1 MKKKEKAIT
10 GGRTPPLGDL
20 EVQVLELLWAGDPL
34 SAKEAHARVGNSR
47 GISLHTV
54 QSAMDRLYRKEL
66 LAREKV
72 GHAYR
77 YHPLVQRE
85 SLLASLINDVFG
97 RFQSDA
103 AASAAAMF
111 NAAEEMDPETLDW
124 LEKRIRQRRQSGGS

>member
-1 MKKKEKAIT
+1 MKKQEKAVT
-10 GGRTPPLGDL
+10 GSRTPPLGNL
-20 EVQVLELLWAGDPL
+20 EVEVLELLWASEPL
-34 SAKEAHARVGNSR
+34 SAKEAHARVGSAR

-54 QSAMDRLYRKEL
+54 QSALDRLYKKEL

-77 YHPLVQRE
+77 YRPLIERE
-85 SLLASLINDVFG
+85 SLLAGLISDVFG

-103 AASAAAMF
+103 AASAAAML

-124 LEKRIRQRRQSGGS
+124 LEKQIRLRRNRGES